1 MVARINTSKSISNT
15 LNYNEQ
21 KLKSDKAELLYA
33 SGYIKRAEKMSY
45 ADKIRQFERY
55 TSLNERARTNTMHI
69 SLNFDPADD
78 LSKEKLTAIAE
89 QYMEGIG
96 FGHQPYLVYRH
107 FDAAHPHIHIVS
119 INIQKDGSQIPLYNL
134 GRNQSEKTRKEIEIG
149 FGLKKAEK
157 HSPETCQKI
166 QPGNVQKVSYGK
178 YTTKKAISHV
188 LQEVISHYRFSSLP
202 EFNAILKLFNVMAD
216 RGRTD
221 SKMFKFKGLI
231 YRVLDER
238 GKPKGCPIKA
248 STFFHK
254 PTLPLLERKFID
266 NESLKQSATSRFK
279 VEIEFALA
287 KARRMSLPSF
297 VQELEKS
304 QISAVMQQ
312 NKEGMIYGVMY
323 VDHKTKTV
331 FNGTDLGKQYA
342 PIAILERLGLK
353 ETIDS
358 PVASKALIQNRQHA
372 YWEEHFEKPEKIRQ
386 PLFFSQSNL

>member
-21 KLKSDKAELLYA
+21 KIKSDKAELLFA

-69 SLNFDPADD
+69 SLNFDPADN

-157 HSPETCQKI
+157 RSQQISQNFQTGNAQKI
-166 QPGNVQKVSYGK
+166 SYGK

-216 RGRTD
+216 RGRAD
-221 SKMFKFKGLI
+221 SDMFKFKGLI

-248 STFFHK
+248 STFFHR
-254 PTLPLLERKFID
+254 PTLPLLEKKFIE

-279 VEIEFALA
+279 VEIEFALS

-297 VQELEKS
+297 MQELEKS
-304 QISAVMQQ
+304 QISAVIQQ

-342 PIAILERLGLK
+342 PIAILERLGLT
-353 ETIDS
+353 ETLDS
-358 PVASKALIQNRQHA
+358 PIANKALIQNKQPV
-372 YWEEHFEKPEKIRQ
+372 YLEEQFEKPEKIQ
-386 PLFFSQSNL
+386 QTLFFSQRSL